1 MVMMMSMMMIMI
13 HDDDRGD
20 GGDDDDD
27 GGGDDDDDDDGSDLV
42 FLSWAI
48 VWDCI
53 TYLQT
58 CQVSRPLFVT
68 SFSISFP
75 TGDSWTFL

>member
-27 GGGDDDDDDDGSDLV
+27 GGDDDDDDGSDFV